1 MAGKQ
6 DPVVEPEAAQP
17 PAKPQ
22 EVGLRRKNLL
32 WIGGITAAVWAFAIY
47 TGSLVFMI
55 IVGVLTLALIFV
67 LFRAFRSV
75 GQQREL
81 VNLLHGASASPE
93 ARHKAVAQLADSK
106 DANTP
111 FHLFARAQLIAADDP
126 KAALDL
132 LVPVDLKTFP
142 PAMQD
147 DVSLLKTQLYL
158 VLGRTADARKTAD
171 SINLE
176 NPSRK
181 DSRPLAA
188 TIVGEAWA
196 RTGKAK
202 EALALLDSI
211 EIPRKDGDQILMQA
225 RVARIFARFAANQR
239 AQCKNDLTALADDN
253 IDHLGRFLLPQFRV
267 HPELQKIARRVFDQH
282 PSRRTRMKV
291 QKR

>member
-1 MAGKQ
+1 MAAKQ
-6 DPVVEPEAAQP
+6 EPVAEPEAGP

-32 WIGGITAAVWAFAIY
+32 WIGGIAAVVWAFTLY
-47 TGSLVFMI
+47 TGSTVLLI
-55 IVGVLTLALIFV
+55 IVAVLTIAMAFV
-67 LFRAFRSV
+67 LWRAFRTV
-75 GQQREL
+75 GKQKAL
-81 VNLLHGASASPE
+81 VDLLHGASASPE
-93 ARHKAVAQLADSK
+93 ARRSAMAQLAESK
-106 DANTP
+106 EANTP

-142 PAMQD
+142 PTMQD

-171 SINLE
+171 SINLD

-202 EALALLDSI
+202 EAIALLDSI
-211 EIPRKDGDQILMQA
+211 EIPRKDGDQILLQA
-225 RVARIFARFAANQR
+225 RIAKIFARFAANQR
-239 AQCKNDLTALADDN
+239 AACKNELTALADDN
-253 IDHLGRFLLPQFRV
+253 LDHLGRFLLPQFRV
-267 HPELQKIARRVFDQH
+267 HPELQKLARRVFDQH
-282 PSRRTRMKV
+282 PSRRTKMKV
-291 QKR
+291 QTKR